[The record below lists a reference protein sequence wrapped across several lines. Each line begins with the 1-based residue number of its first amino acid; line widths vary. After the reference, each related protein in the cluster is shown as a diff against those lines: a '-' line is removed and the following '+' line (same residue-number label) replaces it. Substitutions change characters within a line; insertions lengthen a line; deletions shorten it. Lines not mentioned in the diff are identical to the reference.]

1 MRSARSNTTTEWP
14 ARVSCCAAASPAG
27 PEPTTATFRPVRTD
41 GTTGSI
47 QPFAPGALDDLD
59 LDLLDGDRVLA
70 DAEHARG
77 LARRR
82 AQPPGE
88 LGEVVGGVQP
98 LDRVAPVVAVDEV
111 VPVGDEVAERAAV
124 VAERDAAVHAAP
136 GLDLQGL
143 LGERLVDLAPVA
155 QAHRHRPAGRRL
167 APPLHEPRGLTHAPP
182 HHGGRHHLQVGLLR
196 RQPEL
201 LGLRQHPEHAAVVL
215 RHHLAERLDL
225 ALPLVEQPLGHLR
238 AGGSPCAAR
247 RWRAATRGRR
257 RRAARARRARS

>member
-1 MRSARSNTTTEWP
+1 MRSARSNTTTTWP

-27 PEPTTATFRPVRTD
+27 PDPTTATLRPVCTVGHDRLD
-41 GTTGSI
+41 
-47 QPFAPGALDDLD
+47 PALAPRPVDDLD

-82 AQPPGE
+82 AQPAGE

-136 GLDLQGL
+136 GLELQRL
-143 LGERLVDLAPVA
+143 VGERLVDLAPVA

-167 APPLHEPRGLTHAPP
+167 AAPLQEAGRLTHATAL
-182 HHGGRHHLQVGLLR
+182 HHHHVGL
-196 RQPEL
+196 
-201 LGLRQHPEHAAVVL
+201 VL
-215 RHHLAERLDL
+215 AT
-225 ALPLVEQPLGHLR
+225 A
-238 AGGSPCAAR
+238 
-247 RWRAATRGRR
+247 RAAPPRASPPSTRR
-257 RRAARARRARS
+257 